1 MQEDA
6 TLFCVIPLMG
16 KKEKTNLPSKRCCN
30 ALFTYNLH
38 FIKILVKNSSFH
50 IGIKFYYVLLC
61 IYIKVNGVP
70 RISSLFSIQTLI
82 SKFFHITLK
91 LHFHITLPVRA

>member
-6 TLFCVIPLMG
+6 TLFCVMPLMG
-16 KKEKTNLPSKRCCN
+16 KKEKTNLLSKPCYN
-30 ALFTYNLH
+30 ALFTYNLY

-61 IYIKVNGVP
+61 IYIKVNGVL
-70 RISSLFSIQTLI
+70 RNSSLFSIQTLM
-82 SKFFHITLK
+82 SKFFHITLM
-91 LHFHITLPVRA
+91 PVRG